1 VIVDYLYT
9 NVHVDADC
17 TDSGGSVITLNST
30 KRVCKLPLSLCPSGW
45 SAYKNVAGVAYTQ
58 TENTLY
64 HEAGPAGGVTKTLL
78 GHLSLAAIPVESV
91 SYCSNWGS
99 FSGCKAQSIQ
109 YANIKYVA
117 CY

>member
-30 KRVCKLPLSLCPSGW
+30 KRVCKLPLSSCPSGW
-45 SAYKNVAGVAYTQ
+45 SAFKSAAGVAYTQ

-64 HEAGPAGGVTKTLL
+64 HEAGSAGGVTKVLF